1 MTNTKTSKT
10 NVSKTVKAMLSV
22 SAALLVAVA
31 VGSSAM
37 AEGYGKHK
45 GRYGGH
51 DGGAHGGGRGGIA
64 SIFMHNADANGDK
77 AVTFEEVSVRID
89 AIFTDMDKDK
99 DASLTKEELQTG
111 LKAKMEERQ
120 KQRVENAKGKDGNER
135 KGRKFAGKHG
145 GKHNGKRSGNK
156 LDRLIERIDVNGD
169 GVIAKTEV
177 QDRMQKTFAF
187 LDVNNDGKL
196 EGKELRKGKHNGMRG
211 GKHGGKHSG
220 RDGGNGHKRT
230 Y

>member
-10 NVSKTVKAMLSV
+10 NVSKTVKAALSV

-31 VGSSAM
+31 VGASAM

-51 DGGAHGGGRGGIA
+51 DGGAHGVGRGGIA
-64 SIFMHNADANGDK
+64 SIFMHNADTNGDN
-77 AVTFEEVSVRID
+77 AITFEEVSVRID
-89 AIFTDMDKDK
+89 TIFTDMDKDN
-99 DASLTKEELQTG
+99 DASLTKDELQTG
-111 LKAKMEERQ
+111 LKVKMEERQ
-120 KQRVENAKGKDGNER
+120 KQRAENAEGKDGVER
-135 KGRKFAGKHG
+135 KGHRFAGKHG
-145 GKHNGKRSGNK
+145 GKHNGKRRGNK

-169 GVIAKTEV
+169 GLIAKTEV

-220 RDGGNGHKRT
+220 KNGGNGHKRT